1 MKTRKERWKELLPY
15 EKKFDIA
22 CLVLLCIALIFL
34 VFWGLDKVGVLIPP
48 FDLFLLV
55 EGACAL
61 GFACGAV
68 TMWRKER
75 SHAIFYIVMA
85 AVNAIKATYE
95 IAQFF
100 R

>member
-1 MKTRKERWKELLPY
+1 MKKWKERWNNLLPY

-34 VFWGLDKVGVLIPP
+34 IFWGLDKVGVLTPP
-48 FDLFLLV
+48 FDLFPLV

-75 SHAIFYIVMA
+75 SHAIFYIAMA

-95 IAQFF
+95 IAQLFL
-100 R
+100 